1 MEKSGP
7 SPSKRIWNVPRMG
20 LTIGSRSQIGQSSTS
35 WLPSTSAYHQTWP
48 LGICCASVVVIKGRS
63 IKPTLMNPKTH
74 GFVFCIVTFFTTQDY
89 GPVVRSHTRTV
100 TYWFVES
107 EKGAT
112 SRAVTVSVTLLGS
125 GTAPSSST

>member
-1 MEKSGP
+1 MLVLKA
-7 SPSKRIWNVPRMG
+7 
-20 LTIGSRSQIGQSSTS
+20 L
-35 WLPSTSAYHQTWP
+35 
-48 LGICCASVVVIKGRS
+48 S
-63 IKPTLMNPKTH
+63 IKPTAMHLETH